1 MLLQRVVVDAVGAVW
16 DIEDGCAVE
25 CKQCQGHPKGVLNLA
40 HDGLLLTPLES
51 RFKKDGEF
59 VIGGKAP

>member
-1 MLLQRVVVDAVGAVW
+1 MTVRLSAS
-16 DIEDGCAVE
+16 CAEVT
-25 CKQCQGHPKGVLNLA
+25 KKGTWGFNLA

-59 VIGGKAP
+59 VIGGRHWIDQEHVRIKQ